1 MRITRRRIVL
11 FVVVPLLAYFG
22 VSSVNRALDTYSL
35 QRASDDVRVEI
46 DELQERNEELLRQ
59 REFLKTDE
67 YVERIAREE
76 LDLVKPGETSIVVIT
91 PRDTIRPPRPGEP
104 VVDEAPA
111 PNWRRWWDYFFA
123 AEIA

>member
-1 MRITRRRIVL
+1 M
-11 FVVVPLLAYFG
+11 VPILAYFG

-59 REFLKTDE
+59 REFLRTDE
-67 YVERIAREE
+67 YIERIAREE

-91 PRDTIRPPRPGEP
+91 PPRHGS
-104 VVDEAPA
+104 AA
-111 PNWRRWWDYFFA
+111 TARRA
-123 AEIA
+123 RGR